1 MRVSLRWWKIE
12 PPITTNVEGGA
23 TGNIASGSFQG
34 GNVTIN
40 YPPEPPSLIKDQI
53 KSMWLMLV
61 EDQRER
67 RERQLESDKHRAA
80 VRAWLIGLTAGVV
93 LCLILVAAMLW
104 QFQTRFGFL

>member
-1 MRVSLRWWKIE
+1 MRLSLRWWKVE
-12 PPITTNVEGGA
+12 PPTTQTNVDGGA
-23 TGNIASGSFQG
+23 SGNIASGNFQG

-67 RERQLESDKHRAA
+67 REHRAA
-80 VRAWLIGLTAGVV
+80 VRRWLIVLSVGLIVSLLLNG
-93 LCLILVAAMLW
+93 LW
-104 QFQTRFGFL
+104 MMQWQSRFGWFW